1 MDSGLSL
8 REPRNDEWH
17 GFASSRRSSH
27 PSSANLTRPSTEGAG
42 KAGCPLHPQPR
53 VQNEKAHE
61 QVTTGPPDA
70 IRLSLRDGFTAY
82 SALSPAI
89 GLVVT
94 VPPEK
99 R

>member
-1 MDSGLSL
+1 
-8 REPRNDEWH
+8 
-17 GFASSRRSSH
+17 
-27 PSSANLTRPSTEGAG
+27 
-42 KAGCPLHPQPR
+42 

-61 QVTTGPPDA
+61 QVTTGPPEA

-94 VPPEK
+94 VPGAK
-99 R
+99 RQLRHRVRASVEALRPRGFAVRFGALRPCAPKASIASRAQRP